1 MKILVTFSRIL
12 VGLLFIVSGLI
23 KANDPIG
30 FSYKLDEYWQV
41 FGMQWMSP
49 LSLAISVFICVA
61 EVVLGVAVLFGAQM
75 VLVSWSLLL
84 MILFF
89 TFLTF
94 YSAYFNKVTDCGC
107 FGDAIK
113 LTPWESFT
121 KDVVLL
127 VFILI
132 IFIYRNKIKSVF
144 NSKTADWVVISITA
158 VGVGYF
164 SYYCINH
171 LPVKD
176 FRPYA
181 VGKNVKEQMTL
192 PEGAKRDIYEIT
204 LVYKNI
210 VTGEVKEFS
219 QTDYPWQDSTWVW
232 QETKNKL
239 VQKGDHPP
247 IHDFNIIDA
256 DGNDITEDILNDP
269 QPIFLVVCYNLNKTN
284 KKAFQKIN
292 PFTEACYNNGYSII
306 GLTASSAETIDN
318 FKHEVQSMLDF
329 YNVDETTLKTMIRSN
344 PGIMLLKQG
353 TVIAMWHYNDTPDFN
368 DIKEK
373 FLKP

>member
-1 MKILVTFSRIL
+1 MKVIVTISRIL

-41 FGMQWMSP
+41 FGMEWMSS
-49 LSLAISVFICVA
+49 LSLVISVFICVA
-61 EVVLGVAVLFGAQM
+61 EVVLGVAVIFGSHM

-84 MILFF
+84 MIIFF

-107 FGDAIK
+107 FGDAVK

-132 IFIYRNKIKSVF
+132 IFFYRNKVKSVF
-144 NSKTADWVVISITA
+144 NSKAVDWALILIATAGA
-158 VGVGYF
+158 GYF

-181 VGKNVKEQMTL
+181 VGKNIKDQMTL
-192 PEGAKRDIYEIT
+192 PEGAKKDIYEIT
-204 LVYKNI
+204 LVYKNT

-219 QTDYPWQDSTWVW
+219 QSDYPWQDSTWVW
-232 QETKNKL
+232 KETKNKL
-239 VQKGDHPP
+239 VQKGDQAP
-247 IHDFNIIDA
+247 IHDFNIIDV
-256 DGNDITEDILNDP
+256 DGNDVTEDILNDP
-269 QPIFLVVCYNLNKTN
+269 QPIFLVVCYNLSKTN
-284 KKAFQKIN
+284 KKAFEKIN
-292 PFTEACYNNGYSII
+292 PFTEACFNNGISII
-306 GLTASSAETIDN
+306 GLTASSFETIDN

-353 TVIAMWHYNDTPDFN
+353 TVVAMWHHNDIPDFN
-368 DIKEK
+368 EVKEK
-373 FLKP
+373 YLK

>member
-1 MKILVTFSRIL
+1 MKVIVTISRII

-41 FGMQWMSP
+41 FGMEWMSP

-61 EVVLGVAVLFGAQM
+61 EVVLGVAVIFGLQM
-75 VLVSWSLLL
+75 VWVSWSLLL
-84 MILFF
+84 MIIFF

-107 FGDAIK
+107 FGDAVK

-127 VFILI
+127 VLILI
-132 IFIYRNKIKSVF
+132 IFFYRNKIKSVF
-144 NSKTADWVVISITA
+144 NSKAVDWALILIATAGA
-158 VGVGYF
+158 GYF

-176 FRPYA
+176 FRPFA
-181 VGKNVKEQMTL
+181 IGKNIKEQMTL
-192 PEGAKRDIYEIT
+192 PEGAKKDIYEIT
-204 LVYKNI
+204 LVYKN
-210 VTGEVKEFS
+210 TLSGEVKEFS

-232 QETKNKL
+232 QETKNRL
-239 VQKGDHPP
+239 VQKGDHAP

-269 QPIFLVVCYNLNKTN
+269 QPIFLVVCYNLDKTN
-284 KKAFQKIN
+284 KKAFEKVN
-292 PFTEACYNNGYSII
+292 LFTEACFNNGFSII
-306 GLTASSAETIDN
+306 GLTASSAESIDN

-344 PGIMLLKQG
+344 PGIMLLKKG
-353 TVIAMWHYNDTPDFN
+353 TVVAMWHYNDIPDFN
-368 DIKEK
+368 EVKEK
-373 FLKP
+373 YLM

>member
-1 MKILVTFSRIL
+1 MKVIVTISRIL

-41 FGMQWMSP
+41 FGMEWMSP
-49 LSLAISVFICVA
+49 MSLAISVFICVA

-84 MILFF
+84 MIIFF

-107 FGDAIK
+107 FGDAVK

-132 IFIYRNKIKSVF
+132 IFFYRNKVKSVF
-144 NSKTADWVVISITA
+144 KSKVGDWALILIATIA
-158 VGVGYF
+158 TGYF
-164 SYYCINH
+164 SLHCINH

-181 VGKNVKEQMTL
+181 IGKNIKEQMTL
-192 PEGAKRDIYEIT
+192 PEGAKKDIYEIT
-204 LVYKNI
+204 LVYKNT

-219 QTDYPWQDSTWVW
+219 QTDYPWQDSTWMW
-232 QETKNKL
+232 QETKNIL
-239 VQKGDHPP
+239 VQKGR
-247 IHDFNIIDA
+247 
-256 DGNDITEDILNDP
+256 
-269 QPIFLVVCYNLNKTN
+269 
-284 KKAFQKIN
+284 
-292 PFTEACYNNGYSII
+292 
-306 GLTASSAETIDN
+306 SSAYT
-318 FKHEVQSMLDF
+318 
-329 YNVDETTLKTMIRSN
+329 
-344 PGIMLLKQG
+344 
-353 TVIAMWHYNDTPDFN
+353 
-368 DIKEK
+368 
-373 FLKP
+373 

>member
-1 MKILVTFSRIL
+1 MKVIVTISRIL
-12 VGLLFIVSGLI
+12 VGLLFIISGLI

-41 FGMQWMSP
+41 FGMEWMNP
-49 LSLAISVFICVA
+49 LSLALSVFICVA
-61 EVVLGVAVLFGAQM
+61 EVVLGISVLFGSQM

-84 MILFF
+84 MIVFF

-113 LTPWESFT
+113 LTPWESFS

-132 IFIYRNKIKSVF
+132 IFFYRKKVNSVF
-144 NSKTADWVVISITA
+144 NSKTIDWVLILVATA
-158 VGVGYF
+158 GAGYF
-164 SYYCINH
+164 SYYCISH

-181 VGKNVKEQMTL
+181 VGKNIQEQMTL
-192 PEGAKRDIYEIT
+192 PEGAKKDIYEIT
-204 LVYKNI
+204 LVYKNT
-210 VTGEVKEFS
+210 VSGEVKEFS

-239 VQKGDHPP
+239 VQKGDHAP

-256 DGNDITEDILNDP
+256 DGNDITKDILNDP
-269 QPIFLVVCYNLNKTN
+269 QPIFLVVTYNLSKTN
-284 KKAFQKIN
+284 KKAFEKIN
-292 PFTEACYNNGYSII
+292 LFTEACFNNGYSII
-306 GLTASSAETIDN
+306 GLTASSTETIDN
-318 FKHEVQSMLDF
+318 FKHEVQTMLDF

-353 TVIAMWHYNDTPDFN
+353 TVVAKWHYNDTPDFN
-368 DIKEK
+368 EVKEK
-373 FLKP
+373 YLK

>member
-1 MKILVTFSRIL
+1 MKMIVTISRIL
-12 VGLLFIVSGLI
+12 VGILFIVSGLI

-41 FGMQWMSP
+41 FGMEWMNP
-49 LSLAISVFICVA
+49 FSLVISVFISVS
-61 EVVLGVAVLFGAQM
+61 EVVLGVAVLFGLQM
-75 VLVSWSLLL
+75 VLVSWALLI
-84 MILFF
+84 MIIFF

-94 YSAYFNKVTDCGC
+94 YSAYYNKVTDCGC

-121 KDVVLL
+121 KDIVLL

-132 IFIYRNKIKSVF
+132 IFLYRNKVKSVF
-144 NSKTADWVVISITA
+144 NSKAVDWALIMITTLGA
-158 VGVGYF
+158 GYL

-181 VGKNVKEQMTL
+181 VGKNIKEQMTL
-192 PEGAKRDIYEIT
+192 PEGAKKDIYEIT
-204 LVYKNI
+204 LVYKNTQ
-210 VTGEVKEFS
+210 TGEVKEFS
-219 QTDYPWQDSTWVW
+219 QTNYPWQDSTWVW

-247 IHDFNIIDA
+247 IHDFNILDA
-256 DGNDITEDILNDP
+256 DGNDITEDILTDP
-269 QPIFLVVCYNLNKTN
+269 QPIFLVICYNLAKTN
-284 KKAFQKIN
+284 KKAFEKIN
-292 PFTEACYNNGYSII
+292 QFTEACFKNGFSII
-306 GLTASSAETIDN
+306 GLTASSAETIDH

-344 PGIMLLKQG
+344 PGIILLKQG
-353 TVIAMWHYNDTPDFN
+353 TVVAMWHHNDTPDFN
-368 DIKEK
+368 EVKENY
-373 FLKP
+373 LK

>member
-1 MKILVTFSRIL
+1 MKMIVTISRIL
-12 VGLLFIVSGLI
+12 VGILFIVSGLI

-41 FGMQWMSP
+41 FGMEWMNP
-49 LSLAISVFICVA
+49 FSLVISVFISVS
-61 EVVLGVAVLFGAQM
+61 EVVLGVAVLFGLQM
-75 VLVSWSLLL
+75 VLVSWALLI
-84 MILFF
+84 MIIFF

-94 YSAYFNKVTDCGC
+94 YSAYYNKVTDCGC

-121 KDVVLL
+121 KDIVLL

-132 IFIYRNKIKSVF
+132 IFLYRNKVKSVF
-144 NSKTADWVVISITA
+144 NSKAVDWALIMITTLGA
-158 VGVGYF
+158 GYL

-181 VGKNVKEQMTL
+181 VGKNIKEQMTL
-192 PEGAKRDIYEIT
+192 PEGAKKDIYEIT
-204 LVYKNI
+204 LVYKNTQ
-210 VTGEVKEFS
+210 TGEVKEFS
-219 QTDYPWQDSTWVW
+219 QTNYPWQDSTWVW

-247 IHDFNIIDA
+247 IHDFNILDA
-256 DGNDITEDILNDP
+256 DGNDITEDILTDP
-269 QPIFLVVCYNLNKTN
+269 QPIFLVICYNLAKTN
-284 KKAFQKIN
+284 KKAFEKIN
-292 PFTEACYNNGYSII
+292 QFTEACFNNGFSII
-306 GLTASSAETIDN
+306 GLTASSAETIDH

-353 TVIAMWHYNDTPDFN
+353 TVVAMWHHNDTPDFN
-368 DIKEK
+368 EVKENY
-373 FLKP
+373 LK

>member
-1 MKILVTFSRIL
+1 MKVFVTISRIL

-41 FGMQWMSP
+41 FGMEWMSP

-61 EVVLGVAVLFGAQM
+61 EVVLGVAVLVGAQM
-75 VLVSWSLLL
+75 VLVSWALLL
-84 MILFF
+84 MIVFF

-127 VFILI
+127 IFILI
-132 IFIYRNKIKSVF
+132 IFFYRNKIKSVF
-144 NSKTADWVVISITA
+144 NSKKIDWAIIILTT
-158 VGVGYF
+158 VGAGYF

-181 VGKNVKEQMTL
+181 VGKNIKEQMTL
-192 PEGAKRDIYEIT
+192 PEGAKKDIYEIT
-204 LVYKNI
+204 LVYKNT

-219 QTDYPWQDSTWVW
+219 QSNYPWQDSTWVW
-232 QETKNKL
+232 QETINKL

-284 KKAFQKIN
+284 KKAFEKIN
-292 PFTEACYNNGYSII
+292 PFTEACFNNGFSII

-353 TVIAMWHYNDTPDFN
+353 TVVAMWHHNDTPDFN
-368 DIKEK
+368 DVKAK
-373 FLKP
+373 YLN

>member
-1 MKILVTFSRIL
+1 MKAIITFSRII
-12 VGLLFIVSGLI
+12 VGLTFILSGLI

-41 FGMQWMSP
+41 FGVEWMSP

-61 EVVLGVAVLFGAQM
+61 EVMLGVAALFGSQM
-75 VLVSWSLLL
+75 IFVSWSLLL
-84 MILFF
+84 MIVFF

-127 VFILI
+127 FFILI
-132 IFIYRNKIKSVF
+132 IFFYRKKIKSVF
-144 NSKTADWVVISITA
+144 NSKTIDWVVIIIAT
-158 VGVGYF
+158 VGTGYF

-181 VGKNVKEQMTL
+181 VGKNIKEQMTL

-204 LVYKNI
+204 LVYKNTI
-210 VTGEVKEFS
+210 TGEVKEFS
-219 QTDYPWQDSTWVW
+219 QNDYPWQDSTWVW

-239 VQKGDHPP
+239 VQKGDQPP
-247 IHDFNIIDA
+247 IHDFNIIDL
-256 DGNDITEDILNDP
+256 DGNDVTEDILNDP
-269 QPIFLVVCYNLNKTN
+269 QPIFLVVCYNLGKTS
-284 KKAFQKIN
+284 KKAFNKIN
-292 PFTEACYNNGYSII
+292 PFTESCYNNGISII
-306 GLTASSAETIDN
+306 GLTASSYETIDN

-344 PGIMLLKQG
+344 PGIILLKHG
-353 TVIAMWHYNDTPDFN
+353 TIVAKWHHNDLPDF
-368 DIKEK
+368 KEVK
-373 FLKP
+373 EGFLN

>member
-1 MKILVTFSRIL
+1 MKVIVTISRIL

-41 FGMQWMSP
+41 FGMEWMSP
-49 LSLAISVFICVA
+49 MSLVFSVFICVA
-61 EVVLGVAVLFGAQM
+61 EVVLGVAVLFGSQM

-84 MILFF
+84 MIIFF

-107 FGDAIK
+107 FGDAVK

-132 IFIYRNKIKSVF
+132 IFFYRNKVKSVF
-144 NSKTADWVVISITA
+144 NSKVADWALILVATA
-158 VGVGYF
+158 ATGYF
-164 SYYCINH
+164 SYHCINH

-181 VGKNVKEQMTL
+181 VGKNIQQQMTL
-192 PEGAKRDIYEIT
+192 PEGAKKDIYEIT
-204 LVYKNI
+204 LVYKNT

-269 QPIFLVVCYNLNKTN
+269 QPIFLVVCYNLGKTN
-284 KKAFQKIN
+284 KKAFEKVN
-292 PFTEACYNNGYSII
+292 LFTEACFNNGFSII

-353 TVIAMWHYNDTPDFN
+353 TVLAMWHHNDTPDFN
-368 DIKEK
+368 EVKEK
-373 FLKP
+373 YLK